1 MGLRRSR
8 WTTLSLK
15 TPSQSFTR
23 KISRLIEAV
32 AIFMDSVDWH
42 ASPARDDVIGEVSD
56 SVAKPLKLSISI
68 SASISSD
75 GG

>member
-1 MGLRRSR
+1 
-8 WTTLSLK
+8 
-15 TPSQSFTR
+15 
-23 KISRLIEAV
+23 
-32 AIFMDSVDWH
+32 MDSVDWH

-75 GG
+75 GGYLMEAPQADSMRQRR